1 MPVFLN
7 LSFIFVIYYFFFIN
21 AEMREKVLLASFRL
35 SNPFDVDVLLL
46 LKKKLDLNVHF
57 LVYSL
62 ENCV

>member
-1 MPVFLN
+1 
-7 LSFIFVIYYFFFIN
+7 
-21 AEMREKVLLASFRL
+21 MREKVLLASFRL